1 MPMREVAV
9 VATVSTDISRIV
21 LCYVGPS
28 FGCPDVHAALSTRCT
43 LDITRCRAAILELDV
58 VFLSCRLR
66 PNTSCLPELPDLR
79 EAAPDGFRIVMCSV
93 SRPLSSHPLAV
104 QNSPNCAPRWSPFQS
119 RPTISA
125 GGSPVSVG
133 RVSCLITSSCFD
145 GLPPSIWT
153 RRPRQSLGS
162 ETRERAGRRIHGS
175 TRRRGHQGSRESRHG
190 IWGQ

>member
-1 MPMREVAV
+1 MLLLTHVESLSCMLSFEPSPLQGRKTTRCLGWREVDALFAGWLFELVPMPMREVAV

-93 SRPLSSHPLAV
+93 SRPLSSHPL
-104 QNSPNCAPRWSPFQS
+104 SPS
-119 RPTISA
+119 RTRRTVRRDGVRS
-125 GGSPVSVG
+125 SRG
-133 RVSCLITSSCFD
+133 RRYLRV
-145 GLPPSIWT
+145 GLPSA
-153 RRPRQSLGS
+153 LDG
-162 ETRERAGRRIHGS
+162 
-175 TRRRGHQGSRESRHG
+175 
-190 IWGQ
+190 